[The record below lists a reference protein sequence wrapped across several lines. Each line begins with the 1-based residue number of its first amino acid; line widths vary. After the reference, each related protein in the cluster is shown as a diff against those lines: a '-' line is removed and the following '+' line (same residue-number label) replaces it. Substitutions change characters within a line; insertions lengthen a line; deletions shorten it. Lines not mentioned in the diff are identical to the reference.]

1 MQLDE
6 LAKQQL
12 QDGAEV
18 QALAAG
24 CATLSVTSEAAAAHL
39 ADERSL
45 ASEVAAHAVD
55 QYTQVSYPAL
65 ESLQMGV
72 E

>member
-6 LAKQQL
+6 LATQQL

-24 CATLSVTSEAAAAHL
+24 CAALAVTKDAAAAHL
-39 ADERSL
+39 ADQRSL
-45 ASEVAAHAVD
+45 AGEVAAHAVD
-55 QYTQVSYPAL
+55 QYTQVR
-65 ESLQMGV
+65 
-72 E
+72 